1 MFNSGFEHETCC
13 DKPCI
18 ECGQGHCSYMA
29 MACNIEKHYCN
40 YCKMFIDAGTNW
52 ITYIVQCSDGTLY
65 TGVSNNLKNRV
76 KKHNSKT
83 GGAKY
88 TRTRQPVKLLKFFIQ
103 LSKSDAM
110 KLEYKIKQLSR
121 EDKFKL

>member
-1 MFNSGFEHETCC
+1 MCIEKGSEHETCC
-13 DKPCI
+13 NKPCI
-18 ECGQGHCSYMA
+18 ECGQGHCFY

-52 ITYIVQCSDGTLY
+52 VTYIVQCSDGSLY
-65 TGVSNNLKNRV
+65 TGVTNNLKNRV

-88 TRTRQPVKLLKFFIQ
+88 TRTRQPVKLLKFFICKD
-103 LSKSDAM
+103 KSGAL
-110 KLEYKIKQLSR
+110 KLEYQIKKLSR